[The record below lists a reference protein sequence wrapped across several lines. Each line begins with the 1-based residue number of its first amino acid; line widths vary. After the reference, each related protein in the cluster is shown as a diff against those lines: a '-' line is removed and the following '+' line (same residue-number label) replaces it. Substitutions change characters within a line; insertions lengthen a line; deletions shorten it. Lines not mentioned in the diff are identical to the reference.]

1 MIVIADRMRQE
12 RAMVGGERV
21 GLVVVLLCLGV
32 TNTQQWW
39 GGRKLEVSVT
49 NNLAASY
56 HRSRS
61 LLPLRALW

>member
-1 MIVIADRMRQE
+1 
-12 RAMVGGERV
+12 MVGGERV